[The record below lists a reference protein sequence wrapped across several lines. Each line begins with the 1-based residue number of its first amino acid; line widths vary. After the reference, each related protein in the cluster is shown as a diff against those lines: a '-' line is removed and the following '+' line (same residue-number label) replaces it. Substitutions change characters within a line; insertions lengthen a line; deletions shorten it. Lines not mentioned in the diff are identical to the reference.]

1 VFDRRLRVLLTV
13 FGVALAVIVVRLGQL
28 QVVQASYYREQAERA
43 VFDRPAAL
51 AFVRGGISDRTG
63 EVLVRD
69 EARWDLTVDYSVIA
83 ADGMRDAAVMLPLA
97 KRWER
102 RGFLGGAPSEEGL
115 IEALCGRLDATWRQI
130 AFFANDRD
138 TTVGALRERAAE
150 IHGRVTAIREAV
162 SRRRGFDARVA
173 EETHP
178 HPILTAL
185 SAERQVEAR
194 ERLADFPWVHL
205 EPAAVRQFVD
215 DGAAFAHVLGRVGRV
230 TAEDVGADPNADD
243 PFAAY
248 RGDEV
253 RGITGIE
260 WVAEQRLRG
269 RRGQLVH
276 DREGRVVET
285 EYFAP
290 QNGEDLTL
298 TIHAGLQRRLYRLLE
313 EAVQRVPA
321 SSGGAIVVVDVPTR
335 EVLALVSYPAYDP
348 NQFEAVYA
356 DLRDDTDRLPLWFRT
371 VASRYAPGSTVKPLV
386 CLASLMNHV
395 ITLDTPL
402 ECTGYLL
409 DKQPDRWRC
418 WKIHGTDQRKAH
430 GMIDVVEAL
439 TGSCNVFM
447 YRVGEMLGVDRL
459 CSAFDMFGIGRTT
472 GLGLREEDSG
482 INPTPSWLMVEKNVR
497 VTPGTARLFA
507 IGQGEVSMTP
517 VQVANLMATYASGRF
532 RPLTL
537 LRDGGERPEWRLPAE
552 PGHWLAIKRGM
563 FGVVNDPEGT
573 AYQFAHFVHDRYA
586 LAGKTGSATAYPWPT
601 SYRVPYV
608 GADGQESVAVVR
620 AGALDPA
627 IERFERDYPDA
638 TFDPGNVEPAT
649 YWPRQPPPPGE
660 RHSHAWFGG
669 FLQEVGAGGEPVW
682 NRRPRVAF
690 AVLVEF
696 GGSGGR
702 TSGPLARDVAA
713 ALIEVLGPDVD
724 AQ

>member
-1 VFDRRLRVLLTV
+1 MFDRRLRVLLTV

-356 DLRDDTDRLPLWFRT
+356 DQLITR
-371 VASRYAPGSTVKPLV
+371 APGIRMPAASAPTALV
-386 CLASLMNHV
+386 GLSVCF
-395 ITLDTPL
+395 
-402 ECTGYLL
+402 TGESICE
-409 DKQPDRWRC
+409 R
-418 WKIHGTDQRKAH
+418 
-430 GMIDVVEAL
+430 
-439 TGSCNVFM
+439 N
-447 YRVGEMLGVDRL
+447 GV
-459 CSAFDMFGIGRTT
+459 
-472 GLGLREEDSG
+472 
-482 INPTPSWLMVEKNVR
+482 
-497 VTPGTARLFA
+497 
-507 IGQGEVSMTP
+507 
-517 VQVANLMATYASGRF
+517 
-532 RPLTL
+532 PLT
-537 LRDGGERPEWRLPAE
+537 RSDAE
-552 PGHWLAIKRGM
+552 QLA
-563 FGVVNDPEGT
+563 
-573 AYQFAHFVHDRYA
+573 
-586 LAGKTGSATAYPWPT
+586 
-601 SYRVPYV
+601 
-608 GADGQESVAVVR
+608 
-620 AGALDPA
+620 
-627 IERFERDYPDA
+627 
-638 TFDPGNVEPAT
+638 
-649 YWPRQPPPPGE
+649 
-660 RHSHAWFGG
+660 
-669 FLQEVGAGGEPVW
+669 VGAGLTVAVNVTKRLDILVLADPDSMSGKAQKA
-682 NRRPRVAF
+682 RRYGVRLMAERVF
-690 AVLVEF
+690 WQQIGVE
-696 GGSGGR
+696 
-702 TSGPLARDVAA
+702 
-713 ALIEVLGPDVD
+713 VD
-724 AQ
+724 